1 MIWIIYALLSAVFS
15 TISTIA
21 RKKTLVKEH
30 SISFLSINK
39 LFQLIIVLI
48 LIPFINFD
56 MALST
61 YAIVAVIAVL
71 SVESDIFWTKSLKRL
86 NISIAAPLTNF
97 SPVIVAVLAF
107 FMLEEKITYLQIIG
121 MALIVIGAY
130 VLEADHGK
138 DIKNVWL
145 HIKKSKYSLMLFLS
159 LLIGAFSSIGDRY
172 IVGNN
177 IVNPISMIFWFY
189 VFTTVLVLTIQ
200 LNDRDGF
207 SKIKNTLKRT
217 KFPIIVTAVSGLL
230 TTAFYYLAIKSV
242 YISLVM
248 PILLTSTLFTTVIGG
263 EFFKEKN
270 LFYKSVACLVMVVGV
285 FLIIGT
291 SI

>member
-207 SKIKNTLKRT
+207 SKIKDTLKRT
-217 KFPIIVTAVSGLL
+217 KFPILVTAVSGLL

>member
-71 SVESDIFWTKSLKRL
+71 SVESDIFWAKSLERL

-217 KFPIIVTAVSGLL
+217 KFPIIVTA
-230 TTAFYYLAIKSV
+230 
-242 YISLVM
+242 
-248 PILLTSTLFTTVIGG
+248 
-263 EFFKEKN
+263 
-270 LFYKSVACLVMVVGV
+270 
-285 FLIIGT
+285 
-291 SI
+291 